1 MFLILGYT
9 NELSECLQRRQQDI
23 LNAISLVNV
32 AKNRMQQ
39 LRTNGWEQ
47 FLERV
52 TLFCNKHGVQIPVME
67 DNYVPYGKS
76 ALLCSEPNK

>member
-1 MFLILGYT
+1 MNY
-9 NELSECLQRRQQDI
+9 LSIYKEENNI
-23 LNAISLVNV
+23 YIHNAITLVNV

-52 TLFCNKHGVQIPVME
+52 TLFCNKRGVQIPVME
-67 DNYVPYGKS
+67 DNYIPYGKS
-76 ALLCSEPNK
+76 VYYAQN